1 MMFPFISLKIQ
12 LIFKLFNSCTMPEG
26 IWLIAVLFISVL
38 FIIVGT
44 TRLKLHPFIV
54 LLLASYVAGILAGL
68 PAGDIAFI
76 IARGFGDIMAYIG
89 IVIVLGTIIGV
100 ILEKSQAAVKLA
112 ELVLKLVG
120 KRFPG
125 LAMSIIGYI
134 VSIPV
139 FCDSAFVILSSLKKS
154 LVFKT
159 GKPSVTLS
167 IALATG
173 LYATHTFVPPTPGP
187 IAAAGNLNLNDQLGL
202 VILFGLMVAAFSM
215 ITGYLWASYAGKR
228 YKTAEDS
235 EEYTQSVTE
244 GIHLPSAT
252 KSLLPILVPIMLIAI
267 RSIATYPARP
277 FGSGFFFIIFDFTGQ
292 PVNALFI
299 GFLLAF
305 LLFPVFNKETL
316 TGWIGDG
323 ISAAAPI
330 LLITGAGGAFGTIL
344 KETQIGDTLGTML
357 AGYHLGIFLPFIIAA
372 TFKTAQGSSTVAL
385 VATSA
390 LIAPLLSS
398 IGLESLYGRVL
409 AVMATG
415 AGAMTI
421 SHANDS
427 FFWVVTQFSGMNIQT
442 GYKTHTI
449 ASLIQGVSAMAFI
462 FLLSIL
468 FI

>member
-1 MMFPFISLKIQ
+1 
-12 LIFKLFNSCTMPEG
+12 MPEG
-26 IWLIAVLFISVL
+26 LWLIIVLFISVL
-38 FIIVGT
+38 FIILGT
-44 TRLKLHPFIV
+44 TRLKLHPFVV
-54 LLLASYVAGILAGL
+54 LLLASYLAGALAGL
-68 PAGDIAFI
+68 PIENIAVSI
-76 IARGFGDIMAYIG
+76 SRGFGDIMAYIG
-89 IVIVLGTIIGV
+89 IVIVLGTIIGT
-100 ILEKSQAAVKLA
+100 ILEKSNAAIKLA

-120 KRFPG
+120 KRFPA

-139 FCDSAFVILSSLKKS
+139 FCDSAYVILSSLKKS
-154 LVFKT
+154 LVHRTK
-159 GKPSVTLS
+159 KPSVALS
-167 IALATG
+167 IALSTG

-187 IAAAGNLNLNDQLGL
+187 IAAAGNLGLDDQLGL
-202 VILFGLMVAAFSM
+202 VILFGLTVALVALFA
-215 ITGYLWASYAGKR
+215 GYFWASFAGKK
-228 YKTAEDS
+228 YTTSEDTDKFNQSIS
-235 EEYTQSVTE
+235 ENLK
-244 GIHLPSAT
+244 LPSAI
-252 KSLLPILVPIMLIAI
+252 KALLPILVPIIMIAL
-267 RSIATYPARP
+267 RSVATYPAKP
-277 FGSGFFFIIFDFTGQ
+277 FGTGFFFAFLDFSGQ

-299 GFLLAF
+299 GLMLSF

-344 KETQIGDTLGTML
+344 KETQIGETIGNML
-357 AGYHLGIFLPFIIAA
+357 ADYQLGIFLPFIIAA
-372 TFKTAQGSSTVAL
+372 AFKTAQGSSTVAL

-390 LIAPLLSS
+390 LIAPLLST
-398 IGLESLYGRVL
+398 IGLDSLNGKVL

-427 FFWVVTQFSGMNIQT
+427 FFWVVTQFSGMDVKT

-449 ASLIQGVSAMAFI
+449 ATLIQGITAIVFI
-462 FLLSIL
+462 FFLTLI